1 MSSPTTCELS
11 KAVIVSPTV
20 VGLPEHIPQ
29 EYSAVW
35 PDTLTLITTYTCN
48 AACTECCFGC
58 NPKIQGRLSL
68 QSMLSHIDEAH
79 AGFPALKL
87 VVFTGGE
94 CFLLKQDLFSAIYH
108 AHQLGLLTRCV
119 TNGFWGKTATKCQQT
134 VQHLVSAGI
143 NEINISTGLDH
154 EEWVPLDSVVKAATA
169 LVEGGVFTL
178 ITIEADT
185 ADSNCRQ
192 RILGYPE
199 IRSLLQ
205 QPNLFRV
212 QSNSWMPFTVD
223 HQPRTNII
231 NRSELT
237 EGCRQ
242 LFHNAVVT
250 PSQELSACC
259 GLTLEHIPEM
269 KIGISG
275 DGGSLTEHYYRQY
288 EDFLKIWLSVEGPYT
303 IMKRLM
309 VDEADDEMGEK
320 LAAAVHICQACV
332 ILHQHPKIR
341 QLLQQRYRE
350 FVPEI
355 MSRFYLEQA
364 MQVQQAQLSQ

>member
-1 MSSPTTCELS
+1 MSLLTTGENS
-11 KAVIVSPTV
+11 NSITVSPAN

-29 EYSAVW
+29 EYSAIW

-58 NPKIQGRLSL
+58 NPNIQGRLSL
-68 QSMLSHIDEAH
+68 QSMLNHIDEAH

-94 CFLLKQDLFSAIYH
+94 CFLLKQDLFSAIAH
-108 AHQLGLLTRCV
+108 AHQLGLSTRCV
-119 TNGFWGKTATKCQQT
+119 TNGFWGKAATKCKQT
-134 VQHLVSAGI
+134 VNHLVNAGI

-154 EEWVPLDSVVKAATA
+154 QEWVPQDSVVKAATA
-169 LVEGGVFTL
+169 LVEAGVFTL

-192 RILGYPE
+192 RLLERPE
-199 IRSLLQ
+199 IRKLLK

-212 QSNSWMPFTVD
+212 QNNSWMPFTVE
-223 HQPRTNII
+223 HQSRTNTID
-231 NRSELT
+231 RSDLT
-237 EGCRQ
+237 GGCGQ
-242 LFHNAVVT
+242 VFHNAVVT
-250 PSQELSACC
+250 PSEELSACC

-269 KIGISG
+269 KIGFSG
-275 DGGSLTEHYYRQY
+275 IGGSLSEHYYRQY
-288 EDFLKIWLSVEGPYT
+288 EDFLKIWLSVDGPFT
-303 IMKRLM
+303 IMTRLIG
-309 VDEADDEMGEK
+309 DEADDAMREK
-320 LAAAVHICQACV
+320 LAAVVHICQACV
-332 ILHQHPKIR
+332 ILHQHPRFR
-341 QLLQQRYRE
+341 QLLEERYQE

-364 MQVQQAQLSQ
+364 IQVRQIQLS